1 MASLTIFGIEAPIFE
16 IGMLL
21 CFGIAWPISIIKQI
35 KSKSTGG
42 KSVIFSFVVLFGYI
56 CGILNNVLSNIEGN
70 VFTIT
75 LAFPFY
81 ILNLITVSIDT
92 AMWFRNRKL
101 EKARGLR

>member
-21 CFGIAWPISIIKQI
+21 CFGIAWPISIFKQI

-42 KSVIFSFVVLFGYI
+42 KSVVFSFVVLFGYI
-56 CGILNNVLSNIEGN
+56 CGILNNVLNNIDGN
-70 VFTIT
+70 TFTIT

-81 ILNLITVSIDT
+81 ILNLVTVSIDT

-101 EKARGLR
+101 EKARGLK